1 LTLLTGAFN
10 TGLTDTLH
18 PSLMQLVQ
26 ILKEALGEAANYPIS
41 DATLLSS
48 PTDIFNDLTG
58 TVAAD
63 YAALLPI
70 ADTVNAVLTSLPA
83 YDASMFVDELE
94 AGNLINAIGDPI
106 AADVVM
112 LPFLLLLGTVVP
124 IAEATAGTLINL
136 VDLFP

>member
-1 LTLLTGAFN
+1 LTGAFN

-18 PSLMQLVQ
+18 PSLEQGFQ
-26 ILKEALGEAANYPIS
+26 ILKFALGEAANYPIS

-48 PTDIFNDLTG
+48 PTDILNDLTG

-63 YAALLPI
+63 YAALVPI
-70 ADTVNAVLTSLPA
+70 ADTVDALLTSLPA
-83 YDASMFVDELE
+83 YDASMFVDQLE

-112 LPFLLLLGTVVP
+112 LPWLLLLGTAVP
-124 IAEATAGTLINL
+124 IAEATAGTLVNL
-136 VDLFP
+136 ADLIP